1 MIEGN
6 STSKTRKQKLMNRNT
21 ISARSTSIIPV
32 QVAEP
37 EQIVG
42 RPSSIISDISADF
55 YVSQV

>member
-21 ISARSTSIIPV
+21 ISAIPV
-32 QVAEP
+32 QVGEP

-42 RPSSIISDISADF
+42 RPSSIILDISADF